1 MSVQNAAS
9 WGYFDCE
16 NVSFNT
22 DILKNGGF
30 PVHLLPKVCES
41 GKIAGC
47 LSDNWH
53 TIPEGTPIGEL
64 EIRFWFCQKCVDTIV
79 PNSFLIKIGVLL

>member
-1 MSVQNAAS
+1 MMSVQNAAS

-16 NVSFNT
+16 NISFNT
-22 DILKNGGF
+22 DVLKNGGF

-53 TIPEGTPIGEL
+53 TIPKGTPIGEL
-64 EIRFWFCQKCVDTIV
+64 ERSIFKGKLCYDKVTC
-79 PNSFLIKIGVLL
+79 L